1 MKIISHRGNIRGSI
15 PEKENRPSYIDCA
28 IGSGHEVEIDV
39 RYSNG
44 SLWLGHD
51 EPQYK
56 IDHVWIEER
65 KKYLL
70 IHCKNL
76 RSAIECR
83 QYQSFCHTQDD
94 YSYTTSGKIWLHDL
108 HQTIDDNVIIPLM
121 DKPSINAF
129 KSQTNNIPFG
139 ICTDY
144 PSLLVNFYD

>member
-65 KKYLL
+65 KKYLW
-70 IHCKNL
+70 IHCKN
-76 RSAIECR
+76 IESLELLSSMHQLNVFWHENDAYTLTSKGFIWTYPHRKVCEKSIIVCNNSKYAK
-83 QYQSFCHTQDD
+83 YQNCFGVCSD
-94 YSYTTSGKIWLHDL
+94 YLS
-108 HQTIDDNVIIPLM
+108 
-121 DKPSINAF
+121 
-129 KSQTNNIPFG
+129 
-139 ICTDY
+139 
-144 PSLLVNFYD
+144 